1 MFARAGGH
9 EEQKSGS
16 GQVNNMLMT
25 DRLAQQ
31 QVSVGQASGKESHGY
46 VRKLN
51 LKRKLFVAKKQSLD
65 VRDATGSDSLRPYDP
80 RHDQSSRL
88 SGRASALSVKPAVK
102 PVI

>member
-1 MFARAGGH
+1 MFARAGGY

-25 DRLAQQ
+25 QQ
-31 QVSVGQASGKESHGY
+31 QVSVGQASGKESHSY

-65 VRDATGSDSLRPYDP
+65 VRDVTGSDSLRPYDP

-88 SGRASALSVKPAVK
+88 SSRASALSVKPAAK